1 MSISWLKT
9 TIFLCRST
17 WDHFWV
23 SLQLDSQDCQVGLL
37 IIHDFTWLG
46 WALHLFVPFKSPPKT
61 NQTPWTS
68 RGSPRFARNFPNI
81 PLGLRFWEILRHDP
95 GVHSG
100 KLNSYHF
107 CNAWWMTLPP
117 AHPSTQLLLFV
128 QNMATLSALCPF
140 PRCHG
145 FKSHV
150 NNRPWGRLV
159 EALLASLQS
168 SHPSLGTSL
177 MRPQDINNL
186 IMRCFFGSFPYET
199 TENSYPQK
207 RKLPTKKN
215 GGVADFTLAI
225 GSWSKKDKVG
235 IKYSSFCFSLF
246 PLLGVLWGISWE

>member
-1 MSISWLKT
+1 
-9 TIFLCRST
+9 
-17 WDHFWV
+17 
-23 SLQLDSQDCQVGLL
+23 
-37 IIHDFTWLG
+37 
-46 WALHLFVPFKSPPKT
+46 
-61 NQTPWTS
+61 
-68 RGSPRFARNFPNI
+68 
-81 PLGLRFWEILRHDP
+81 
-95 GVHSG
+95 
-100 KLNSYHF
+100 
-107 CNAWWMTLPP
+107 MTLPP

-207 RKLPTKKN
+207 RKLPTKKKR
-215 GGVADFTLAI
+215 GGGRFHTCHWKLIKKRQSGNQVFFLLLQPLPTFGGFVGDLLGIAKNFQTRHEPCPSNLHSAALLTNPLEIERVVHSPALHQANQPKFDLARWVEATP
-225 GSWSKKDKVG
+225 GSWLCWHVVEVAKIG
-235 IKYSSFCFSLF
+235 LHRLSLHNA
-246 PLLGVLWGISWE
+246 PVPKSPQPDNPKTLG

>member
-1 MSISWLKT
+1 
-9 TIFLCRST
+9 
-17 WDHFWV
+17 
-23 SLQLDSQDCQVGLL
+23 
-37 IIHDFTWLG
+37 
-46 WALHLFVPFKSPPKT
+46 
-61 NQTPWTS
+61 
-68 RGSPRFARNFPNI
+68 
-81 PLGLRFWEILRHDP
+81 
-95 GVHSG
+95 
-100 KLNSYHF
+100 
-107 CNAWWMTLPP
+107 MTLPP

-207 RKLPTKKN
+207 RKLPTKKT
-215 GGVADFTLAI
+215 GGWQISHLPLEADQKKTKWESSILPFASASSHFWGFCG
-225 GSWSKKDKVG
+225 GSLGNSQK
-235 IKYSSFCFSLF
+235 F
-246 PLLGVLWGISWE
+246 PNTT